1 LHCWSLPSVKSS
13 VLSSEGYTYTGCHVT
28 IKLWQAHLIDCAFTY
43 TLHRWISLVIR
54 ATGINWQRLGA
65 VMPLESTGK
74 DLTQRY
80 MGSRQLYSS
89 VDGASYYY
97 SYFSETL
104 LPLQIKVHFT
114 PSNKSD

>member
-1 LHCWSLPSVKSS
+1 
-13 VLSSEGYTYTGCHVT
+13 
-28 IKLWQAHLIDCAFTY
+28 
-43 TLHRWISLVIR
+43 VIR

-97 SYFSETL
+97 SYISETL
-104 LPLQIKVHFT
+104 LPLQIKVTSLPATTQTETLFAHVSVCDGFFEG
-114 PSNKSD
+114 